1 MIEMNLFLAIYSCT
15 LEKNCLIIFQ
25 SILIS
30 LTFRITLEIYLDLNN
45 SQTEITLRASICC

>member
-1 MIEMNLFLAIYSCT
+1 MIEINLFIAIYSCT

-30 LTFRITLEIYLDLNN
+30 LTFRIIIEIYLDLNN